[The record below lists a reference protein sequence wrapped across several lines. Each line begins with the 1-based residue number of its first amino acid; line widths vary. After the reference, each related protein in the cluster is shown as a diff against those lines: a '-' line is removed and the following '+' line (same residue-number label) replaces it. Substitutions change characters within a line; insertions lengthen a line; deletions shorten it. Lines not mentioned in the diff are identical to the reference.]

1 MVTAEPSLDI
11 AKANFMP
18 CHAFHFPLLQAN
30 GKNNWKIAL
39 NQTYHSRNFKEENV
53 LA

>member
-1 MVTAEPSLDI
+1 MTETSLDI

-30 GKNNWKIAL
+30 GKTIGKLLWMKHTAVETLKKRI
-39 NQTYHSRNFKEENV
+39 Y
-53 LA
+53 